1 MKNEDLKNIAQGL
14 IETFKKA
21 GDESIKIEKEGVK
34 VKTKEDGSPVTNGD
48 LKVNEIITEKIIQL
62 TPNIPVISEE
72 TVDLKKKNTLNTF
85 WLIDPIDGTKEY
97 IAGRDEYTLNAGLI
111 VNNLPTIGII
121 GVPKKNRIFYSFGKN
136 NSFLLENNQIVKL
149 DCKKKTPNGKVIALT
164 NHAEPPELILKKLKE
179 FGVTSFRKLSSS
191 YKYCVIATGEY
202 DIYVDKVRAKEW
214 DDAAGHAI
222 AENAGA
228 IVTSLDNKSFKY
240 GKEDYKNPT
249 ILIRRSKNLNV

>member
-1 MKNEDLKNIAQGL
+1 MTSDDLKKIAEGL
-14 IETFKKA
+14 IGAFIEA
-21 GDESIKIEKEGVK
+21 GDESMKIEEQGVK
-34 VKTKEDGSPVTNGD
+34 ITIKEDGSPVTNGD
-48 LKVNEIITEKIIQL
+48 LKVDKILTEQILKL
-62 TPNIPVISEE
+62 TPNIPIISEE

-111 VNNLPTIGII
+111 YKNLPVLGVI
-121 GVPKKNRIFYSFGKN
+121 GVPKKKRIFYAYGKN
-136 NSFLLENNQIVKL
+136 NSYLIENNKIKKL
-149 DCKKKTPNGKVIALT
+149 DCKKKTTSGKIFGLT
-164 NHAEPPELILKKLKE
+164 NHVEPPELIKKKLKE

-191 YKYCVIATGEY
+191 YKYCLIANGEY
-202 DIYVDKVRAKEW
+202 DIYLDKVRAKEW

-222 AENAGA
+222 AEGAGA
-228 IVTSLDNKSFKY
+228 IVTSLENESFKY